1 MQRDAATHSAYAA
14 VMLSRAVIGP
24 EDVRHPEIAAFI
36 QGFYLPCP
44 GGFTIQKVLS
54 FLSYESSTNY
64 IFTSGDK
71 NNQRR
76 NARNMSPHMDN
87 NDRQL

>member
-36 QGFYLPCP
+36 EGFSLPCP
-44 GGFTIQKVLS
+44 GGFTIQKVL
-54 FLSYESSTNY
+54 
-64 IFTSGDK
+64 
-71 NNQRR
+71 
-76 NARNMSPHMDN
+76 
-87 NDRQL
+87 